1 MGGVKLCALGVGVAY
16 QVVCVVVGVVFLFC
30 SVCVVFRYTGVR
42 DVKQLVS
49 EPVIF
54 YSGCHQVC

>member
-1 MGGVKLCALGVGVAY
+1 MQWVWVWPTKSCV
-16 QVVCVVVGVVFLFC
+16 VVVGVVFLFC
-30 SVCVVFRYTGVR
+30 SVCGVFRYTGVR

-49 EPVIF
+49 ERVIF